1 MSPVPEP
8 ECPLMLHMGSVPH
21 YIWFIFSPSP
31 VGAYFWPQPILESHP
46 FLQNYSRVNY
56 IALLPSHPDTPWTD
70 GIPRT
75 MLRENSG
82 GGNLLQTQA
91 RMSLHPRGE
100 CDHCQTQGYFLILV
114 VRTPIESNNISEQK
128 DMVKAILGN
137 TLKGRLSLTVKE
149 GESRWTK
156 SEDSFLLH
164 MD

>member
-1 MSPVPEP
+1 MSTDATHG
-8 ECPLMLHMGSVPH
+8 ECATLYLIYFFSITCGGLFLTSTHTRKSSLPAKLQQGKLHS
-21 YIWFIFSPSP
+21 IASKSPSHTMDRWHSQDNAQRELWRRELASNTGENVSAP
-31 VGAYFWPQPILESHP
+31 TWGMWPLS
-46 FLQNYSRVNY
+46 
-56 IALLPSHPDTPWTD
+56 DT
-70 GIPRT
+70 
-75 MLRENSG
+75 
-82 GGNLLQTQA
+82 
-91 RMSLHPRGE
+91 
-100 CDHCQTQGYFLILV
+100 GYFLILV